1 MTNQN
6 WNSNTPESQDPPSY
20 GTEAGSGSASTP
32 SYTPPGST
40 PTPYGAPASGGYT
53 PPSNDAAGGYTP
65 PASGGYTPP
74 ASGGYT
80 PPASGGYTPPA
91 SGGYGA
97 PAQSYGQEP
106 AGAAPSQSYGAPAGN
121 YGAPAGNYGAPQG
134 GYGAPSAYPA
144 PGGYTPQPYPGGG
157 APGNLADWVK
167 RAQGGLVDYVLP
179 SIVFSLLSS
188 PFATRYDAN
197 TGSVTG
203 GGFLYWLISFVLP
216 LAWMLYNSG
225 FKQGTTGQTFGKQW
239 AKTRLVSE
247 ATGQPI
253 GFGMAVVRQICHF
266 VDGIICGIG
275 YLFPLWDAKRQ
286 TIADKIM
293 KTVVITD

>member
-20 GTEAGSGSASTP
+20 GTEATGSGSDSTP
-32 SYTPPGST
+32 STSYTPPAA
-40 PTPYGAPASGGYT
+40 PTPYGAPAS
-53 PPSNDAAGGYTP
+53 GGYTP

-91 SGGYGA
+91 QEAAGGYTPPASGGYGA
-97 PAQSYGQEP
+97 PSASYGQEP
-106 AGAAPSQSYGAPAGN
+106 AGTAPSQSYGAPAGN
-121 YGAPAGNYGAPQG
+121 YGAPAGN
-134 GYGAPSAYPA
+134 YGAPSAYPA

-188 PFATRYDAN
+188 PFAARVDTN
-197 TGSVTG
+197 TGAVTG
-203 GGFLYWLISFVLP
+203 GGFLYFLIGTLLP

-225 FKQGTTGQTFGKQW
+225 WKQGTTGQTFGKQW

-253 GFGMAVVRQICHF
+253 GFGMAVVRQIAHF
-266 VDGIICGIG
+266 VDSVICGIG
-275 YLFPLWDAKRQ
+275 YLFPLWDPKRQ

-293 KTVVITD
+293 KTVVVTN